1 MPRNPRTLLVLVG
14 TLPIE
19 DGQTPPPVVGEVGHY
34 PLLFRETDPEAGPDA
49 TTTTVQARA
58 EPIGDG
64 LPSLGGMSWDGT
76 VHDEPP
82 HWPTRLHG
90 NGWTASW
97 SAPRPVVGE
106 VRLHGTLVGDFAF
119 MTGSRVRGRVTRARV
134 VTETFTGPDRR
145 RVPAL
150 QELREVETSP
160 TRFDHGLVLVPDVR
174 RPGRRRLAPGDPRV
188 VETGVLLD
196 LDLDNVPPLPLRP
209 ALVPGSVSASGRDV
223 WVADTRLPRLI
234 RIRDGST
241 VTLVEWPGR
250 ILGTDEVGSRRLH
263 ADGGGCWITG
273 ADGVHRCD
281 ATDPDDTGTVAAAV
295 AVRRVADGAVWHAAA
310 AEGTVAVQVDLDPG
324 DPHAR
329 QALRIVPPSGPVLA
343 VEMPDRTASSL
354 APDGDGFVLLV
365 SQRWHAGITDHDPRS
380 RIARL
385 SRSGSYTEGPPLD
398 GLDHHIATV
407 HASGVIA
414 TDKRL
419 YRIRPDLTPDEGR
432 PVSGD
437 VLGVSPAGHVWVRGR
452 GLDQRLSELE
462 PAGLQTFASVPVPAF
477 PAQLAADGEGT
488 VWMLA
493 GGVLRWRPTDGA
505 GPTPVDVGLLAE
517 ASRPD
522 PGHSV
527 GPLG

>member
-1 MPRNPRTLLVLVG
+1 MPRNPRTLSVLVG

-19 DGQTPPPVVGEVGHY
+19 DGQIPPPVVGDVGVF
-34 PLLFRETDPEAGPDA
+34 PLLFREAGPEADGPDA

-58 EPIGDG
+58 EPVGDG
-64 LPSLGGMSWDGT
+64 VPTRGAMMWDGT
-76 VHDEPP
+76 VRDDPP
-82 HWPTRLHG
+82 HWPIRLHG
-90 NGWTASW
+90 NGWTATW
-97 SAPRPVVGE
+97 LAPRPVIGE

-119 MTGSRVRGRVTRARV
+119 MTDSRVRGRVTRIRV
-134 VTETFTGPDRR
+134 VTETFVGPDRE
-145 RVPAL
+145 RVPGL
-150 QELREVETSP
+150 QILRDVDVSP
-160 TRFDHGLVLVPDVR
+160 VGFDQGLVAPA
-174 RPGRRRLAPGDPRV
+174 PGRTGWCSPVPADPRV
-188 VETGVLLD
+188 AETGVLLD
-196 LDLDNVPPLPLRP
+196 LDLDDVPPLPLRP
-209 ALVPGSVSASGRDV
+209 ALVPGALSAAGRDV

-234 RIRDGST
+234 RIRDGSA

-263 ADGGGCWITG
+263 ADAGGCWITG

-281 ATDPDDTGTVAAAV
+281 ATDPDDTGTVAVRTVAAGV
-295 AVRRVADGAVWHAAA
+295 VWRAAA
-310 AEGTVAVQVDLDPG
+310 TDGTLAVQVDLDPG

-329 QALRIVPPSGPVLA
+329 QALRIVAPLGPVLD
-343 VEMPDRTASSL
+343 VEMPDRTVSSL

-365 SQRWHAGITDHDPRS
+365 SQRWHAGLTDHDPRS
-380 RIARL
+380 RFARL
-385 SRSGSYTEGPPLD
+385 SRSGSYTEGPPLA
-398 GLDHHIATV
+398 GLDHHTATV
-407 HASGVIA
+407 HASAVVA

-432 PVSGD
+432 AVSGD
-437 VLGVSPAGHVWVRGR
+437 VLGVSPAGHIWVRGR

-462 PAGLQTFASVPVPAF
+462 PAGLQPLASVAVPAF
-477 PAQLAADGEGT
+477 PAQLAVDGEGA

-493 GGVLRWRPTDGA
+493 RGVLRWRPADGA
-505 GPTPVDVGLLAE
+505 GPTPVDVGVLAE